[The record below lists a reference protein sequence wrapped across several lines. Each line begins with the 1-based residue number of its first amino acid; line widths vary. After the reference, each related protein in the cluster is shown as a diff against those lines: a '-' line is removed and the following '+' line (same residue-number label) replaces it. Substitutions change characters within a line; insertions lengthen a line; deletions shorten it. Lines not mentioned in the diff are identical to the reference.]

1 MTTQATAPD
10 PRVLVLAPRSTDTD
24 RRLVSAA
31 HRRGLRAERLT
42 GWTVPADL
50 AGTPGL
56 RAHVYAGPLFADAVA
71 ADLAL
76 GLLEAPEDWLARLPE
91 DLTGRRITAATL
103 AEAWELRRP
112 AFVKPPNDKS
122 FAARVYRDGTQLP
135 GPDAADPDT
144 AVLISDAVAFRS
156 EYRLFVLDGEVRAA
170 SRYAVDGDLAIAPIE
185 DCAEQDEVLAF
196 AAHMLA
202 AQAAALPSAVVV
214 DVGRLDGFGWA
225 VVEANAAWA
234 SGGYACDLDRILD
247 VILRAGGPLVE
258 LPPHDRP
265 FVRPA
270 PTVVR

>member
-1 MTTQATAPD
+1 
-10 PRVLVLAPRSTDTD
+10 
-24 RRLVSAA
+24 
-31 HRRGLRAERLT
+31 
-42 GWTVPADL
+42 
-50 AGTPGL
+50 
-56 RAHVYAGPLFADAVA
+56 
-71 ADLAL
+71 
-76 GLLEAPEDWLARLPE
+76 
-91 DLTGRRITAATL
+91 
-103 AEAWELRRP
+103 
-112 AFVKPPNDKS
+112 VKPPNDKS

-144 AVLISDAVAFRS
+144 TVLISDAVAFRS

-170 SRYAVDGDLAIAPIE
+170 SRYAVDGVLAVTPIE

-196 AAHMLA
+196 GTHLLA

-234 SGGYACDLDRILD
+234 SGGYACDPDRVLE
-247 VILRAGGPLVE
+247 VVLRAGGPLVE
-258 LPPHDRP
+258 LPARDRP